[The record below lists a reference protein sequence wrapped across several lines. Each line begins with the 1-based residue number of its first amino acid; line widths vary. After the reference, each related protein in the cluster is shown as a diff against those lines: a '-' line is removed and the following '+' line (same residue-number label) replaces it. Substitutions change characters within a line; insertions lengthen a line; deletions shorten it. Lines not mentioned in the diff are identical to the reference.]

1 MDDLI
6 LIDISLILGVDMDIN
21 VSIEIHMT
29 YHTINFDEN

>member
-29 YHTINFDEN
+29 YHAINFDEN